1 MYGQFEVDHKSGGRE
16 CTAVAVEYDTLCEG
30 EGEVVVDV
38 VVVGRPFGLGW
49 WLNPNIISHPDE
61 IKKVAPEQIPSIY
74 IV

>member
-1 MYGQFEVDHKSGGRE
+1 MYGQFEVDHEPGGRE

-49 WLNPNIISHPDE
+49 
-61 IKKVAPEQIPSIY
+61 
-74 IV
+74 